1 MGIRVIDR
9 SIFSKKLLLKSMVN
23 ALIFLKIMCKFKY
36 KIYARGINTVSP
48 YRIPLLEE
56 GKEGIYL
63 FRVF

>member
-1 MGIRVIDR
+1 
-9 SIFSKKLLLKSMVN
+9 MVN

-63 FRVF
+63 FRVFT